1 MPPRTPNAKIK
12 HHAAKVQTAR
22 QAARALH
29 RKLAAEARRA
39 AREQAQNGAATQ

>member
-1 MPPRTPNAKIK
+1 MPPRAPKDKIT
-12 HHAAKVQTAR
+12 HHAARVQTAR

-39 AREQAQNGAATQ
+39 ARAQAQNDAATQ